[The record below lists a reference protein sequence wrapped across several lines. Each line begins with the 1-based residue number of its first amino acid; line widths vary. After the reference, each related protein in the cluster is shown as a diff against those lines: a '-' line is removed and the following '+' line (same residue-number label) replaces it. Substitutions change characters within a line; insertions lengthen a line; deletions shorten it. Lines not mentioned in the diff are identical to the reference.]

1 MERVLVIGCSG
12 AGKSVFSRRL
22 SERTGLPVI
31 HLDREFWQPGWMPTA
46 PDAWRQRVAALA
58 AEPRWIMDG
67 QFGRTLAL
75 RLTRADT
82 VFVFDMPRWLCL
94 ARVLR
99 RTVRHFGRTR
109 SDMAP
114 GCVERFD
121 REFLIYI
128 WNYKHT
134 HRPRHQAALE
144 GFAGE
149 VIVLRRPSDARAY
162 LARLKRRA
170 ASSPAS

>member
-12 AGKSVFSRRL
+12 AGKTVFSRRL

-31 HLDREFWQPGWMPTA
+31 HLDREFWQPGWMPTR
-46 PDAWRQRVAALA
+46 PHAWRQRVAALA

-67 QFGRTLAL
+67 QFGGTLSL
-75 RLTRADT
+75 RLKYADT

-94 ARVLR
+94 ARVFR
-99 RTVRHFGRTR
+99 RTVRRVGRTR

-121 REFLIYI
+121 WAFLKYI
-128 WNYKHT
+128 WNYKHN

-144 GFAGE
+144 GFGGE
-149 VIVLRRPSDARAY
+149 VIVLRRPTDAKAC
-162 LARLKRRA
+162 LARLERRV
-170 ASSPAS
+170 ASSPPS